1 MTSRSQ
7 DPDPQDSAPDLTSS
21 ASSLNQKSEV
31 ILSSGKMS
39 STAAGSTAEILQLVR
54 QINQTMDLAINE
66 INEINSRT
74 KLLALNARIE
84 AARAGEYG
92 EAFGVVAAEMQKL
105 AASTGDAANQMAS
118 HTNRTIHR
126 LFSLIGTSVRGTRLS
141 DLALVNID
149 LIDRNLYE
157 RTCEVRSWAADSSF
171 YEALAGRSDERL
183 RSASNR
189 LGTILNSH
197 TVYSDIV
204 LADPGGN
211 IIANG
216 RPSLHRSVGRNVERE
231 SWFVDAIT
239 TLSGSEYSFAPAHRS
254 AIAGDEAVLTYAAAV
269 REGGQADGKA
279 IGVIASFF
287 KWESFAQAIVKN
299 TPLAADE
306 RESTRVVIADDDGNL
321 LADSFGRQLR
331 EMIPM
336 GLLEPTHENRKGF
349 SIGLVDG
356 EKHCIGY
363 AKAPGY
369 ESFTTG
375 WNSLIIQPM
384 HQSV

>member
-1 MTSRSQ
+1 MTSRFQ
-7 DPDPQDSAPDLTSS
+7 DPPLEDSAAARAS
-21 ASSLNQKSEV
+21 AAGQTKNSEV
-31 ILSSGKMS
+31 ILSSGKMT

-54 QINQTMDLAINE
+54 QINQTMDSAIDE

-84 AARAGEYG
+84 AARAGDYG
-92 EAFGVVAAEMQKL
+92 AAFGVVAAEMQKL

-141 DLALVNID
+141 DMALVNID

-157 RTCEVRSWAADSSF
+157 RTCDVRSWAGDPSF
-171 YEALAGRSDERL
+171 SNALGNRSEERQ

-189 LGTILNSH
+189 LGTILNSQ
-197 TVYSDIV
+197 TVYSDII
-204 LADPGGN
+204 LADTNGN

-216 RPSLHRSVGRNVERE
+216 RPNLHRSVGKNVERE
-231 SWFVDAIT
+231 SWFIDAIT
-239 TLSGSEYSFAPAHRS
+239 TLNGAEYSSARAQRS
-254 AIAGDEAVLTYAAAV
+254 PLAGDKAVMIYSAAV
-269 REGGQADGKA
+269 REGGQFEGKP
-279 IGVIASFF
+279 IGVLGLLFN
-287 KWESFAQAIVKN
+287 WELFAQAIVKN
-299 TPLAADE
+299 TPLAPDE
-306 RESTRVVIADDDGNL
+306 LDTTRVVIADDDGNL

-331 EMIPM
+331 EMMPI
-336 GLLEPTHENRKGF
+336 GLLEPIQHHRKGF

-356 EKHCIGY
+356 EQQCVGY

-375 WNSLIIQPM
+375 WNSLIMQPM
-384 HQSV
+384 RQKV